1 MKRLTQTYLLIS
13 LLVVPS
19 MSFAIETNAAVRGLI
34 ERIAPGHAKDFII
47 ETIAAPAGENVFV
60 VEGRDGKIVLRG
72 DGSLSQAVA
81 FNWYLKH
88 TAHVDVSWY
97 ADDAVKLPARLPLPT
112 RRILETTRLRDRF
125 FLNYCTYGYTMPF
138 WHWRDWERA
147 VDWMAL
153 NGINMPLAQT
163 GSEYTWQKVWRE
175 YGLSDEQI
183 REFFTGPAHL
193 PWNRMANIDKWQGP
207 LPQSYIDGQH
217 DLQKEILARERQLGM
232 SPVLSAFAGHVP
244 EALKAMQPA
253 LKIGPIPPGWGKF
266 SAEYGTWFL
275 DPLDPKF
282 QEIQR
287 KFLEE
292 QTREYGT
299 SHYYAADPFNEM
311 MPPSWEPTYLA
322 NVARAIYG
330 GMAQTDAGAIWLQM
344 AWTFSYDRA
353 HWSDDRL
360 SAMIHAVPQGHMVLI
375 DYVCEKR
382 ELFRETKAFYGA
394 PFIWSYLGNFGGNTN
409 LVGPM
414 DKVDQRLSAAMDDAS
429 LTNLDGVGATLEGFN
444 NPVVYEMLFDRVWA
458 GTNMDLAAWI
468 RHEARARA
476 GGPDAN
482 VEKAWELMQKRVLVD
497 SADTIGGRGVIFQ
510 EREPSLRG
518 EAETMLHSEIPYNNA
533 DLMEVWKLLLRA
545 GPKARESSAYRRDL
559 VDTTRQAL
567 GNMGLT
573 LREQMATAYDR
584 KDAAAFEKSAGE
596 FMALGRDIDGFL
608 GTRTEFMLGKWID
621 DARGW
626 AGDKDEQAYYE
637 RNART
642 ILTVWG
648 GGRLTDY
655 AGRQWNGLIRDYY
668 LPRWQLLI
676 DAKLAELRGGKLV
689 DRSALEEQ
697 WHDCNWKFAMA
708 TDGNYG
714 ASPSGDYFDMSR
726 ALFEKYA
733 PVKLDMRS
741 RPGAGVAR

>member
-244 EALKAMQPA
+244 EALKATQPA

-409 LVGPM
+409 L
-414 DKVDQRLSAAMDDAS
+414 
-429 LTNLDGVGATLEGFN
+429 
-444 NPVVYEMLFDRVWA
+444 
-458 GTNMDLAAWI
+458 
-468 RHEARARA
+468 
-476 GGPDAN
+476 
-482 VEKAWELMQKRVLVD
+482 
-497 SADTIGGRGVIFQ
+497 
-510 EREPSLRG
+510 
-518 EAETMLHSEIPYNNA
+518 
-533 DLMEVWKLLLRA
+533 
-545 GPKARESSAYRRDL
+545 
-559 VDTTRQAL
+559 
-567 GNMGLT
+567 
-573 LREQMATAYDR
+573 DR
-584 KDAAAFEKSAGE
+584 KS
-596 FMALGRDIDGFL
+596 
-608 GTRTEFMLGKWID
+608 
-621 DARGW
+621 
-626 AGDKDEQAYYE
+626 
-637 RNART
+637 
-642 ILTVWG
+642 V
-648 GGRLTDY
+648 
-655 AGRQWNGLIRDYY
+655 
-668 LPRWQLLI
+668 
-676 DAKLAELRGGKLV
+676 V
-689 DRSALEEQ
+689 
-697 WHDCNWKFAMA
+697 
-708 TDGNYG
+708 
-714 ASPSGDYFDMSR
+714 
-726 ALFEKYA
+726 
-733 PVKLDMRS
+733 
-741 RPGAGVAR
+741 